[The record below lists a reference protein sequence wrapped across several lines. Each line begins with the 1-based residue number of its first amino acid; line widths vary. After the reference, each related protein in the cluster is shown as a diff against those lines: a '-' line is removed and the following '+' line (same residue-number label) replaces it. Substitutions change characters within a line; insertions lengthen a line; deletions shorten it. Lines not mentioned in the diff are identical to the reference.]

1 MPQMPNV
8 LILYQS
14 VSVVFK
20 MWTTDTLQE
29 YNRNRR
35 KVEDMI
41 TKHQLIRRLCMLM
54 DERVRVF
61 L

>member
-1 MPQMPNV
+1 MPNV

-29 YNRNRR
+29 YNGNRR
-35 KVEDMI
+35 KVVDMI

>member
-1 MPQMPNV
+1 MPNV

-14 VSVVFK
+14 VSVAFK
-20 MWTTDTLQE
+20 MWTTGTLQE

>member
-1 MPQMPNV
+1 MPNV

-20 MWTTDTLQE
+20 MWTTDALQE

>member
-1 MPQMPNV
+1 MPNV

-20 MWTTDTLQE
+20 MWTTDTLQK

-35 KVEDMI
+35 QVEDMI

>member
-1 MPQMPNV
+1 MPNV

-20 MWTTDTLQE
+20 MWTTGTLQE

-41 TKHQLIRRLCMLM
+41 TKHQLIRKLCMLM

>member
-1 MPQMPNV
+1 MSNV

-20 MWTTDTLQE
+20 MWTTGTLQE

>member
-1 MPQMPNV
+1 MQNV

-20 MWTTDTLQE
+20 MWTTGTLQE

>member
-1 MPQMPNV
+1 MPNV

-20 MWTTDTLQE
+20 MWTTGTLQE

>member
-1 MPQMPNV
+1 
-8 LILYQS
+8 
-14 VSVVFK
+14 
-20 MWTTDTLQE
+20 MWTTGTLQE
-29 YNRNRR
+29 YNKNRR

>member
-1 MPQMPNV
+1 MPNV

-20 MWTTDTLQE
+20 MGTTDTLQE

>member
-1 MPQMPNV
+1 MPNV

-35 KVEDMI
+35 KIEDMI

>member
-1 MPQMPNV
+1 MPNA

-20 MWTTDTLQE
+20 MWTTGTLQE

>member
-1 MPQMPNV
+1 MPNV

-41 TKHQLIRRLCMLM
+41 TKHQSGGYVC
-54 DERVRVF
+54 
-61 L
+61 

>member
-1 MPQMPNV
+1 MSNV

-20 MWTTDTLQE
+20 MWTTGTLQE

-41 TKHQLIRRLCMLM
+41 TKHQLIRKLCMLM

>member
-1 MPQMPNV
+1 MPNV

-35 KVEDMI
+35 KAENMI
-41 TKHQLIRRLCMLM
+41 TKHQSIRRLCMLM

>member
-1 MPQMPNV
+1 MPNV

-54 DERVRVF
+54 DERVRGF

>member
-1 MPQMPNV
+1 MSNV

>member
-1 MPQMPNV
+1 MPNV

-20 MWTTDTLQE
+20 MWTTSTLQE

>member
-1 MPQMPNV
+1 MPNV

-20 MWTTDTLQE
+20 MWTTGTLQE

-35 KVEDMI
+35 KIEDMI
-41 TKHQLIRRLCMLM
+41 TKHQSIRRLYMLM

>member
-1 MPQMPNV
+1 MSNV

-20 MWTTDTLQE
+20 LWTTDTLQE
-29 YNRNRR
+29 YNRDRR

>member
-1 MPQMPNV
+1 MPNV

-35 KVEDMI
+35 KVVDMI

>member
-1 MPQMPNV
+1 MQNV

>member
-1 MPQMPNV
+1 MPNV

-20 MWTTDTLQE
+20 MWTTGTLQE

-41 TKHQLIRRLCMLM
+41 TKHQLIRRVCMLM

>member
-1 MPQMPNV
+1 MPNV

-20 MWTTDTLQE
+20 MWTTGTLQE

-35 KVEDMI
+35 KIEDMI

>member
-1 MPQMPNV
+1 MPNV

-20 MWTTDTLQE
+20 MWTTGTLQE
-29 YNRNRR
+29 YNKNRR

>member
-1 MPQMPNV
+1 MPNV
-8 LILYQS
+8 LIMYQS

-20 MWTTDTLQE
+20 MWTTGRLQE